1 LKPTLSLVVL
11 LAAGATAGAQ
21 DIPKSCDLE
30 LPTGTSTQAI
40 IRTDATG
47 NRITYLS
54 RGVIAHCIGQGNT
67 LTADSAEHYES
78 EGRLFLIGHVHYT
91 EPRATVDSRT
101 MTYYQGDNHLHAEGD
116 VVAVQSNGSTL
127 RGPTVDYY
135 RSTPQRPLARMFAP
149 GRPTVTL
156 IQKDTSGRGKPP
168 DTAHVVANTI
178 TMEGDSLV
186 YASGRV
192 EITRPDLLA
201 TGDSVFMDSGRDFA
215 RLMREPSVVGKG
227 TRTFTLT
234 GGVIDVYS
242 KDKQVDRVVA
252 TPKGHA
258 LSKDL
263 ELVADSIDLR
273 MLANQLQ
280 RAIAW
285 GPSRAHA
292 VSPDREIIAD
302 SIDAIMPGQ
311 RIREVRALRKAYAE
325 SNPDSGIVTTQ
336 RDWMRGDTIV
346 AHFDSLVSTDTASKP
361 RIREIIAEGNARSFY
376 QMKNSRGPR
385 TEPTVNY
392 VVGRIIDIVFEKAKV
407 ATVTVTDKA
416 TGVLIEPAEASAAT
430 KPGTGAGQN
439 NKTPGATRPGAA
451 TKTPVTTKPPA
462 VTKPPP
468 AQK

>member
-201 TGDSVFMDSGRDFA
+201 TGDSAFMDSGRDFA

-285 GPSRAHA
+285 GQSRAHA

>member
-1 LKPTLSLVVL
+1 
-11 LAAGATAGAQ
+11 
-21 DIPKSCDLE
+21 
-30 LPTGTSTQAI
+30 
-40 IRTDATG
+40 
-47 NRITYLS
+47 
-54 RGVIAHCIGQGNT
+54 
-67 LTADSAEHYES
+67 
-78 EGRLFLIGHVHYT
+78 
-91 EPRATVDSRT
+91 
-101 MTYYQGDNHLHAEGD
+101 
-116 VVAVQSNGSTL
+116 
-127 RGPTVDYY
+127 
-135 RSTPQRPLARMFAP
+135 MFAP

-156 IQKDTSGRGKPP
+156 VQKDTSGRGKPP

-201 TGDSVFMDSGRDFA
+201 TGDSAFMDSGRDFA

-242 KDKQVDRVVA
+242 RNKQVDRVVA

-325 SNPDSGIVTTQ
+325 SNPDSGVVTTQ
-336 RDWMRGDTIV
+336 RDWMSGDTIV
-346 AHFDSLVSTDTASKP
+346 AHFDSLVTTDTASKP
-361 RIREIIAEGNARSFY
+361 RIREIIAQGNAKSFY
-376 QMKNSRGPR
+376 QMKNSKGPR

-392 VVGRIIDIVFEKAKV
+392 VVGRIIDIVFENAKV
-407 ATVTVTDKA
+407 ATVTVTGKA
-416 TGVLIEPAEASAAT
+416 TGVLIEPAEASAST
-430 KPGTGAGQN
+430 KPATGAGQN
-439 NKTPGATRPGAA
+439 TKTPGTTRPGAT
-451 TKTPVTTKPPA
+451 TKPPAATKPPA

-468 AQK
+468 VQQ